1 MARFARPN
9 GKLAHKLTSRS
20 WKVFKF
26 LHLKFLK
33 NHISTNE
40 FRELRIVFQMF
51 FGRFEK
57 LMPGPVIKGITIP
70 VLEICFFYLF
80 VG

>member
-26 LHLKFLK
+26 FHLKFLK
-33 NHISTNE
+33 NHISADE

-51 FGRFEK
+51 LGRFEK
-57 LMPGPVIKGITIP
+57 LTPGLVIKGNNNSCSRNSFSI
-70 VLEICFFYLF
+70 YL
-80 VG
+80 